1 MVSLQTKMTPWKRWP
16 RKLLAI
22 SSLFFLVSCAA
33 RQPAYP
39 VGVIPPAKAPTVDE
53 EQYGQKVLQELT
65 QRYPLDY
72 SHPRLGEVQQVVD
85 RLAKAANAQ
94 GSPWQVYL
102 LKDPSLK
109 NAAATRGNHI
119 FVWTGMLDFAKDE
132 GELASVL
139 AHEMSHVLA
148 GHTGP
153 DPDEELARLLITI
166 GAAVAGTAAS
176 IAIGNPHASNIV
188 GQLASDSTTQL
199 GSAVAIYPNSRSRE
213 LEADRI
219 GIFLMA
225 DAGYDPDDAVKLWT
239 RAQSDPDFDSIPF
252 LSTHPGAADRLVQL
266 RELSTQ
272 ARVRYEQ
279 KKLGIASAP
288 PSAPTTKFASSN
300 STSSPPGSMTLDRE
314 PVMRASSAISA
325 VLKPARCVT
334 AWSVKS
340 DGAIVYEEPD
350 VLSKKRGELKRGATV
365 CAVSNRDGWI
375 RINDPDSGYIGAGDL
390 TLE

>member
-1 MVSLQTKMTPWKRWP
+1 MSWRIRTTLWKRWP
-16 RKLLAI
+16 RQFLAL

-33 RQPAYP
+33 RQSAYP

-102 LKDPSLK
+102 LKDASLK

-119 FVWTGMLDFAKDE
+119 FVWTGMLDFARDE

-188 GQLASDSTTQL
+188 GQLASDSTVQL

-225 DAGYDPDDAVKLWT
+225 DAGYDPEDAVKLWT

-252 LSTHPGAADRLVQL
+252 LSTHPGAGDRLV
-266 RELSTQ
+266 
-272 ARVRYEQ
+272 
-279 KKLGIASAP
+279 
-288 PSAPTTKFASSN
+288 
-300 STSSPPGSMTLDRE
+300 
-314 PVMRASSAISA
+314 
-325 VLKPARCVT
+325 
-334 AWSVKS
+334 
-340 DGAIVYEEPD
+340 
-350 VLSKKRGELKRGATV
+350 
-365 CAVSNRDGWI
+365 
-375 RINDPDSGYIGAGDL
+375 
-390 TLE
+390 